1 MPEPRTIH
9 AAIAACAL
17 LAGCAV
23 VDDLGAGRRQQTA
36 TVESDPRDAAMVAS
50 HLRTLESIARG
61 TPAEQA
67 ELAEEV
73 RRQATTDPTLFNR
86 LRHALVLGLP
96 GHTAS
101 DPVAARDALGILL
114 ATPEMMLP
122 AEIAIAHVMLHE
134 VNTRL
139 ALVGETQRTAESS
152 EREDSARVEALN
164 RRLQSQSAEN
174 ARLRQELADALAKLE
189 AVADL
194 ERNIA
199 ERRNST
205 ERPP

>member
-1 MPEPRTIH
+1 MLEHGLRV
-9 AAIAACAL
+9 L
-17 LAGCAV
+17 LVASLLLVGGCAV
-23 VDDLGAGRRQQTA
+23 VDDLGARRKQPAPA
-36 TVESDPRDAAMVAS
+36 THLDPRDSAMVAN

-61 TPAEQA
+61 TPSEQA
-67 ELAEEV
+67 EIAEEV

-86 LRHALVLGLP
+86 LRLALVLGLP
-96 GHTAS
+96 GHAAS
-101 DPVAARDALGILL
+101 DPVAARDQLGTLL

-134 VNTRL
+134 VNARI
-139 ALVGETQRTAESS
+139 ALEGERDRTAEDAG
-152 EREDSARVEALN
+152 RDGTARIETLT
-164 RRLQSQSAEN
+164 RRLQAQSAEN
-174 ARLRQELADALAKLE
+174 ARLRQALAEAVAKLE

-199 ERRNST
+199 ERRNGT